1 MPAIPAYL
9 LALHGQKAGW
19 YEVGGSVN
27 SLDRHWHARFCP
39 DGQVGGGRRRRIG
52 GATAVIPLHH
62 ELKAVHL
69 GREITDHDNLV
80 IVPGL
85 GQAAPN
91 GEANQRLTIKG
102 CDADAECDHWILL
115 RSFAPGISQQ

>member
-1 MPAIPAYL
+1 MADDPDAI
-9 LALHGQKAGW
+9 
-19 YEVGGSVN
+19 VGK
-27 SLDRHWHARFCP
+27 SLNGCDRAIGRP
-39 DGQVGGGRRRRIG
+39 VVG
-52 GATAVIPLHH
+52 
-62 ELKAVHL
+62 
-69 GREITDHDNLV
+69 DDNLV